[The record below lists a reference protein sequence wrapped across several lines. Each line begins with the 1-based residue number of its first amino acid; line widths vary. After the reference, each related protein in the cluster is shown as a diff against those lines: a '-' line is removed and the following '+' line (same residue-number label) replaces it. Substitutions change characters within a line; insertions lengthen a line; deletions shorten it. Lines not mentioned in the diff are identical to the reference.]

1 MDTHLLDLYLSVLA
15 VEKGYSSKTVEA
27 YASDLNDFFSFM
39 EERGLKSLAEVK
51 APHILL
57 YLAKQRERGISPET
71 VARRLS
77 ALRGFFKYLVLEH
90 DFSENPLTLVEGPRL
105 SRKLPVVLS
114 AREVEK
120 LLEAPD
126 ISTPLGLRDRAMLEI
141 LYASGLRVSEMVT
154 LKLFDLNLEIG
165 FVRVMGKGNKERL
178 VPIGEVAKEFVS
190 KYLKEARPKLL
201 GKRFDEAH
209 IFLNKRGCPL
219 TRQRFWQII
228 KTYAL
233 KAGLNPK
240 DITPHSLRHSF
251 ATHLLERGADLRTV
265 QMLLGHAS
273 LATTQIYTH
282 VQAETLRKV
291 HEKYH
296 PRG

>member
-1 MDTHLLDLYLSVLA
+1 MDTSLLDLYLSVLA
-15 VEKGYSSKTVEA
+15 VEKGYSPKTVEA
-27 YASDLNDFFSFM
+27 YASDLNDFFSFI
-39 EERGLKSLAEVK
+39 EEKGLKNLSEVK

-57 YLAKQRERGISPET
+57 YLARQREKGISPET

-90 DFSENPLTLVEGPRL
+90 DFPENPVTLVEGPRL

-114 AREVEK
+114 AGEVER

-126 ISTPLGLRDRAMLEI
+126 ISTPLGLRDRAMLEL
-141 LYASGLRVSEMVT
+141 LYASGLRVSELVT
-154 LKLFDLNLEIG
+154 LKLFDLNLEVG
-165 FVRVMGKGNKERL
+165 FVRVMGKGGKERL
-178 VPIGEVAKEFVS
+178 VPTGEVAREFIQ
-190 KYLKEARPKLL
+190 KYLKKARPKLL

-209 IFLNKRGCPL
+209 IFLNKRGRPL

-233 KAGLNPK
+233 KAGLNPR

-273 LATTQIYTH
+273 LSTTQIYTH

>member
-209 IFLNKRGCPL
+209 VFLNKRGRPL